1 MSQNSKIPDPELI
14 DKELKVLEL
23 RRAGL
28 TFQRISE
35 EVGFADA
42 SGAYIA
48 YKRAMKR
55 TLQQPAD
62 ELREAELDRVDRL
75 QLALWPK
82 AMKGD
87 NTSINTI
94 IRLMERR
101 ARLIGLDTP
110 IKVQNEVTVIDGG
123 DLDERVR
130 QFAYLIAEA
139 RTAAIGYTDSEQIS
153 LGEHSKTDSTA
164 ADIVSD
170 LADSVG
176 SGMGQDSN
184 GSGVDSIPSPE
195 SEEDPLGGNSSDI
208 G

>member
-153 LGEHSKTDSTA
+153 LGKHSEAESTS
-164 ADIVSD
+164 ADIISD

-195 SEEDPLGGNSSDI
+195 SEENPLGGNSQDI